1 MILDEQALFSN
12 NQAVT
17 ADAAS
22 TNIVKLGTGEF
33 AVGTPI
39 PIFIQVTEA
48 FNNLTSL
55 AIKVQTATDAAFT
68 TPVELA
74 SQTILLANLTKGAE
88 SSLNFLPKGN
98 LGYIRL
104 YYDVTGTAP
113 STGKILAGIVAGHQ
127 GHHMN

>member
-12 NQAVT
+12 NQAIT

-22 TNIVKLGTGEF
+22 TNAVKLGAGEF
-33 AVGTPI
+33 ASGTPI

-55 AIKVQTATDAAFT
+55 EIKVQTAADAAFT
-68 TPVELA
+68 TPVTLA

-88 SSLNFLPKGN
+88 SSLIFLPKGN
-98 LGYIRL
+98 LGFVRL

-127 GHHMN
+127 EHHC

>member
-22 TNIVKLGTGEF
+22 TNVVKLGVGEF
-33 AVGTPI
+33 ANGTPV
-39 PIFIQVTEA
+39 PVFIQVTEA

-55 AIKVQTATDAAFT
+55 EIKIQTATDAAFT
-68 TPVELA
+68 TPVTLA

-98 LGYIRL
+98 LGYVRL

-127 GHHMN
+127 GHHLN